1 MASCTQGAGDARLSW
16 WKERFLTALFRFSW
30 AGDDTVAQKVGV
42 VPFSTLTLPLPKILR
57 GLTKS
62 HDKPSAC
69 GLVGKR
75 FGEMGADKPQPPV
88 HSHCGQHQ
96 RHLRFLLLRVGF
108 VPLLDDGSK
117 RTQIVSDR
125 KGSVAFKREIL
136 VSEGLLPNAPPS
148 LRRLAVW
155 RLMQSRLACL
165 LQGSNPIGR
174 TMRNDTQANCPRCG
188 VGRERRLT
196 MATWT
201 RKLGR
206 RACPGWALGHCPEDF
221 WWASGHR
228 HPVLDLCCNMCII
241 RDARTTQ

>member
-1 MASCTQGAGDARLSW
+1 MPVCHGGRNVSHSIVS
-16 WKERFLTALFRFSW
+16 LFMGWRRHL
-30 AGDDTVAQKVGV
+30 AQKVGV

-117 RTQIVSDR
+117 KTQIVSDR

-136 VSEGLLPNAPPS
+136 VSEGLLPTPL
-148 LRRLAVW
+148 LRCGGSPFGGSCNRGL
-155 RLMQSRLACL
+155 LAC
-165 LQGSNPIGR
+165 SKVAIPSVAPCATTHKR
-174 TMRNDTQANCPRCG
+174 TAEMRSRQ
-188 VGRERRLT
+188 
-196 MATWT
+196 
-201 RKLGR
+201 
-206 RACPGWALGHCPEDF
+206 
-221 WWASGHR
+221 
-228 HPVLDLCCNMCII
+228 
-241 RDARTTQ
+241 RTTAYDGHVDEETWPTGVSRMGSGPLS